1 MGILVCVYYTY
12 PVAHIASGGIAR
24 ARYNYICV
32 SSSLYRYYKYHVAYI
47 ATVLL
52 VFGILVYV
60 YYIYYCKYHVA
71 YIAPVLLV
79 FDILVYVYLIS
90 WVCNICIPLGTILI
104 LYIVSV

>member
-12 PVAHIASGGIAR
+12 SVAHVPSRGIAR
-24 ARYNYICV
+24 ARYNYICI
-32 SSSLYRYYKYHVAYI
+32 SSSLYCYYKYHVAYI

-79 FDILVYVYLIS
+79 FDILVYAYRMCRVAH
-90 WVCNICIPLGTILI
+90 VA
-104 LYIVSV
+104 